1 MEQII
6 IDIKN
11 KILKFFKKFKITETF
26 WENGVSIIIEK
37 QNARRT
43 KSMKKTKE
51 MKMGLMGV
59 MMALLVCLLWVRPVK
74 VMAADTQVSAGLTID
89 TAPQVEIGIPY
100 MTSFTT
106 SDKDKLQHVW
116 LKFTTPNKKA
126 FYTVNAKNFNVQNH
140 FGFTVRTAMDE
151 ELAVDYSRYSSGGE
165 EIGVEV
171 ALEPVTTYYLEFDGS
186 TIGNF
191 RFTIDCY
198 EDQVGDTKETATP
211 LTIDTDAVSSIDAV
225 DSKDIDYFSFVAGNY
240 DKYLVTVKNLNNS
253 GRVHAIVLTKYDEE
267 LGHCWLWENED
278 SVIELQNLNPG
289 ETYYIALTSG
299 NKGNYRVC
307 VNPQRTS
314 VEEGGVVAAV
324 KSKVEYN
331 GKVQTP
337 AVSVKLNNEDLQKDV
352 DYRLEY
358 SNNKN
363 IGTAYVKVIGLG
375 NYSDSKTLSF
385 KILPK
390 KTGALT
396 VKSAKKSQASVSW
409 AKDNAVSGYYI
420 QYSKDSSFRDGVKK
434 VSVNKK
440 NATTIKGLQS
450 KRTYY
455 VRVASYKKVGG
466 KTYVGKYSAAKKIR
480 IK

>member
-1 MEQII
+1 M
-6 IDIKN
+6 
-11 KILKFFKKFKITETF
+11 
-26 WENGVSIIIEK
+26 
-37 QNARRT
+37 
-43 KSMKKTKE
+43 
-51 MKMGLMGV
+51 
-59 MMALLVCLLWVRPVK
+59 
-74 VMAADTQVSAGLTID
+74 
-89 TAPQVEIGIPY
+89 
-100 MTSFTT
+100 
-106 SDKDKLQHVW
+106 
-116 LKFTTPNKKA
+116 
-126 FYTVNAKNFNVQNH
+126 
-140 FGFTVRTAMDE
+140 
-151 ELAVDYSRYSSGGE
+151 
-165 EIGVEV
+165 
-171 ALEPVTTYYLEFDGS
+171 
-186 TIGNF
+186 
-191 RFTIDCY
+191 
-198 EDQVGDTKETATP
+198 
-211 LTIDTDAVSSIDAV
+211 
-225 DSKDIDYFSFVAGNY
+225 
-240 DKYLVTVKNLNNS
+240 
-253 GRVHAIVLTKYDEE
+253 
-267 LGHCWLWENED
+267 
-278 SVIELQNLNPG
+278 
-289 ETYYIALTSG
+289 
-299 NKGNYRVC
+299 C

-390 KTGALT
+390 KKGALT

-440 NATTIKGLQS
+440 NATTTKGLQS

>member
-1 MEQII
+1 
-6 IDIKN
+6 
-11 KILKFFKKFKITETF
+11 
-26 WENGVSIIIEK
+26 
-37 QNARRT
+37 
-43 KSMKKTKE
+43 MKKTKE
-51 MKMGLMGV
+51 MKMGLMG
-59 MMALLVCLLWVRPVK
+59 MIMALLVCLLWVTPVK

-89 TAPQVEIGIPY
+89 TAPQVELGIPY

-126 FYTVNAKNFNVQNH
+126 FYTVNAKNFNVRDH

-151 ELAVDYSRYSSGGE
+151 ELAGAYKRYPSGGE
-165 EIGVEV
+165 EIGAEV
-171 ALEPVTTYYLEFDGS
+171 ALEPVTTYYLEFNGS

-253 GRVHAIVLTKYDEE
+253 GRVYASVLTKYDEK
-267 LGHCWLWENED
+267 LGDCWLWENQD

-289 ETYYIALTSG
+289 ETYYIAVTCG
-299 NKGNYRVC
+299 EKGNYRLC

-314 VEEGGVVAAV
+314 VEEGGVVASV

-331 GKVQTP
+331 GTYQTP
-337 AVSVKLNNEDLQKDV
+337 AVSVMLNNTDLQKDA
-352 DYRLEY
+352 DYKLEY
-358 SNNKN
+358 SDNKN

-375 NYSDSKTLSF
+375 NYSGSKTLSF

-390 KTGALT
+390 KMSPVS
-396 VKSAKKSQASVSW
+396 VKSKKKSELSVNW
-409 AKDNAVSGYYI
+409 TKDNAVSGYYI
-420 QYSKDSSFRDGVKK
+420 QYSTDRNFKNGVKK
-434 VSVNKK
+434 ITVNQKSKVTLKKVSSKK
-440 NATTIKGLQS
+440 
-450 KRTYY
+450 TYY
-455 VRVASYKKVGG
+455 VRIASYKKVGG
-466 KTYVGKYSAAKKIR
+466 KTYVGSYSTAKKVR
-480 IK
+480 VK